1 MPRVIDLGSDGFE
14 IDHAMHNTQNN
25 FGIFEL
31 KSEFPIEL
39 V

>member
-14 IDHAMHNTQNN
+14 KDHAMHTQNN